1 MQKIISAAILTSIL
15 SLPLT
20 LHADTGFGI
29 GVTYVFDS
37 GMAVGV
43 KVFADDEEY
52 EVEASAGIDYMLDS
66 GALRPNIGVAYLG
79 DNNYVDLNVGYNL
92 KNKSRNFGVG
102 VGFVDTEKEKVT
114 AAPVAAP
121 VAAPAPAPAPAPTP
135 DT

>member
-43 KVFADDEEY
+43 KVFADDKKSAF
-52 EVEASAGIDYMLDS
+52 EASAGMDYMLKS
-66 GALRPNIGVAYLG
+66 GAWRPNIGASYLG
-79 DNNYVDLNVGYNL
+79 DSNYGDLNAGWNL
-92 KNKSRNFGVG
+92 KYKIIDFGVG
-102 VGFVDTEKEKVT
+102 FGFSDTKKHKET
-114 AAPVAAP
+114 PD
-121 VAAPAPAPAPAPTP
+121 PAPAPAPAVKSRPRMP
-135 DT
+135 AI